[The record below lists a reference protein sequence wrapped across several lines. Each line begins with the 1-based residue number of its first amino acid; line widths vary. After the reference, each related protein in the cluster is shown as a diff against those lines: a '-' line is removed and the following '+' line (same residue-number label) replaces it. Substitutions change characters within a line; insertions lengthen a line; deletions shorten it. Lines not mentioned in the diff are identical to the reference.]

1 MPLGILVI
9 RWDNEIG
16 PINEGFCPKSLIITN
31 NLLTQVYSS
40 HRYQS
45 LKPGFAS
52 ISLKNNKVISF
63 FSGVGD
69 DFISI
74 ENYVVALLL
83 RRDEAFKDYLSLLKK
98 IAAELL
104 NNISENSIDLG
115 DDEEVIDLS
124 DKVREFLKEIAT
136 KLRDK
141 FRDFN
146 FKKDYFNY
154 DMDLGGFI

>member
-1 MPLGILVI
+1 LPLGILVI

-16 PINEGFCPKSLIITN
+16 PINEGFYPDNLKITN

-52 ISLKNNKVISF
+52 ISLRNNKIVSF

-69 DFISI
+69 DHISV

-83 RRDEAFKDYLSLLKK
+83 RRDEKPHKYREVLKT
-98 IAAELL
+98 IAAEILDKIEDDQFKDIL
-104 NNISENSIDLG
+104 PDLYQ
-115 DDEEVIDLS
+115 ELA
-124 DKVREFLKEIAT
+124 KV
-136 KLRDK
+136 
-141 FRDFN
+141 
-146 FKKDYFNY
+146 
-154 DMDLGGFI
+154 

>member
-1 MPLGILVI
+1 MPVGILII

-16 PINEGFCPKSLIITN
+16 PINEGFYPDNLKITN

-52 ISLKNNKVISF
+52 ISLKNNKVVSF

-69 DFISI
+69 DHISV

-83 RRDEAFKDYLSLLKK
+83 RRDEKPGKYREILKT
-98 IAAELL
+98 IAAEILDKTQEAKFLNLL
-104 NNISENSIDLG
+104 PNLFKDLAK
-115 DDEEVIDLS
+115 I
-124 DKVREFLKEIAT
+124 
-136 KLRDK
+136 
-141 FRDFN
+141 
-146 FKKDYFNY
+146 
-154 DMDLGGFI
+154 

>member
-1 MPLGILVI
+1 MPVGILII

-16 PINEGFCPKSLIITN
+16 PINEGFYPDNLKITN

-52 ISLKNNKVISF
+52 ISLKNNKVVSF

-69 DFISI
+69 DHISV

-83 RRDEAFKDYLSLLKK
+83 RRDEKPSKYREILKT
-98 IAAELL
+98 IAAEILDQTQD
-104 NNISENSIDLG
+104 S
-115 DDEEVIDLS
+115 
-124 DKVREFLKEIAT
+124 KFLK
-136 KLRDK
+136 LLP
-141 FRDFN
+141 N
-146 FKKDYFNY
+146 LYKD
-154 DMDLGGFI
+154 LAKI

>member
-1 MPLGILVI
+1 MPVGILVI

-16 PINEGFCPKSLIITN
+16 PINEGFYPDNLKITN

-52 ISLKNNKVISF
+52 ISLKNNKVVSF

-69 DFISI
+69 DHISV

-83 RRDEAFKDYLSLLKK
+83 RRDEKPGKYREILKT
-98 IAAELL
+98 IAAEIL
-104 NNISENSIDLG
+104 DQTQ
-115 DDEEVIDLS
+115 DA
-124 DKVREFLKEIAT
+124 KFLK
-136 KLRDK
+136 LLPNLYRDLAK
-141 FRDFN
+141 
-146 FKKDYFNY
+146 
-154 DMDLGGFI
+154 I

>member
-1 MPLGILVI
+1 LPVGILII

-16 PINEGFCPKSLIITN
+16 PINEGFYPENLKITN

-52 ISLKNNKVISF
+52 ISLKNNKVVSF

-69 DFISI
+69 DHISV

-83 RRDEAFKDYLSLLKK
+83 RRDEKPNKYREILKT
-98 IAAELL
+98 IAAEILDQTQDSKFIKLL
-104 NNISENSIDLG
+104 PNLY
-115 DDEEVIDLS
+115 
-124 DKVREFLKEIAT
+124 KELAKI
-136 KLRDK
+136 
-141 FRDFN
+141 
-146 FKKDYFNY
+146 
-154 DMDLGGFI
+154 

>member
-1 MPLGILVI
+1 MPVGILII

-16 PINEGFCPKSLIITN
+16 PINEGFYPETLKITN

-52 ISLKNNKVISF
+52 ISLKNNKVVSF

-69 DFISI
+69 DHISV

-83 RRDEAFKDYLSLLKK
+83 RRDEKPSKYREILKT
-98 IAAELL
+98 IAAEILDQTQD
-104 NNISENSIDLG
+104 N
-115 DDEEVIDLS
+115 
-124 DKVREFLKEIAT
+124 KFLK
-136 KLRDK
+136 LLP
-141 FRDFN
+141 N
-146 FKKDYFNY
+146 LYKD
-154 DMDLGGFI
+154 LAKI

>member
-1 MPLGILVI
+1 MPVGILII

-16 PINEGFCPKSLIITN
+16 PINEGFYPENLKITN

-52 ISLKNNKVISF
+52 ISLKNNKVVSF

-69 DFISI
+69 DHISV

-83 RRDEAFKDYLSLLKK
+83 RRDEKPSKYREILKT
-98 IAAELL
+98 IAAEILDQTQDSKFIKLL
-104 NNISENSIDLG
+104 PNLY
-115 DDEEVIDLS
+115 
-124 DKVREFLKEIAT
+124 KELAKI
-136 KLRDK
+136 
-141 FRDFN
+141 
-146 FKKDYFNY
+146 
-154 DMDLGGFI
+154 

>member
-16 PINEGFCPKSLIITN
+16 PINEGFYPESLKITN

-52 ISLKNNKVISF
+52 ISLKNNKVVSF

-69 DFISI
+69 DFISV
-74 ENYVVALLL
+74 ENYVVALIL
-83 RRDEAFKDYLSLLKK
+83 RRDEKPQDYREVLKT
-98 IAAELL
+98 IAAEIL
-104 NNISENSIDLG
+104 
-115 DDEEVIDLS
+115 
-124 DKVREFLKEIAT
+124 DKVQDGK
-136 KLRDK
+136 
-141 FRDFN
+141 
-146 FKKDYFNY
+146 FKKILPNLYKE
-154 DMDLGGFI
+154 LAKV

>member
-1 MPLGILVI
+1 MPVGILII

-16 PINEGFCPKSLIITN
+16 PINEGFYPDNLKITN

-52 ISLKNNKVISF
+52 ISLKNNKVVSF

-69 DFISI
+69 DHISV

-83 RRDEAFKDYLSLLKK
+83 RRDEKPGKYREILKT
-98 IAAELL
+98 IAAEILDKTQDAKFINLL
-104 NNISENSIDLG
+104 PNLFKDLAK
-115 DDEEVIDLS
+115 I
-124 DKVREFLKEIAT
+124 
-136 KLRDK
+136 
-141 FRDFN
+141 
-146 FKKDYFNY
+146 
-154 DMDLGGFI
+154 

>member
-16 PINEGFCPKSLIITN
+16 PINEGFYPDNLKITN

-52 ISLKNNKVISF
+52 ISLRNNKIVSF

-69 DFISI
+69 DHISV

-83 RRDEAFKDYLSLLKK
+83 RRDEKPHKYREVLKT
-98 IAAELL
+98 IAAEILDKIEDDKYQEIL
-104 NNISENSIDLG
+104 PDLYQ
-115 DDEEVIDLS
+115 ELA
-124 DKVREFLKEIAT
+124 KV
-136 KLRDK
+136 
-141 FRDFN
+141 
-146 FKKDYFNY
+146 
-154 DMDLGGFI
+154 